1 MQFQQYRKT
10 TLTHA
15 RRLTEQDYQMRGGT
29 IQTIHGPATFRP
41 GDYLGRDAKDEYPI
55 HCETLEQN
63 YCKVSGEDADGFASY
78 EPQDIRE
85 AVQMHKPFEANGVRG
100 KPGDYLLRQG
110 NRTWPVDR
118 EIFESS
124 YALVASNMQQRNGT
138 SIS

>member
-1 MQFQQYRKT
+1 MY
-10 TLTHA
+10 
-15 RRLTEQDYQMRGGT
+15 GGS
-29 IQTIHGPATFRP
+29 IQTIHGPAAFQS

-55 HCETLEQN
+55 HRETLEQN
-63 YCKVSGEDADGFASY
+63 YRKVSDEDAEGFASY

-85 AVQMHKPFEANGVRG
+85 AMQMNEPFKANGVWG

-124 YALVASNMQQRNGT
+124 YALVISNV
-138 SIS
+138 